1 MLKQCQIWSF
11 SNRYFENT
19 RTAAQHLQF
28 SQGLVRPLPKA
39 ASFALVKSLHGPWW
53 WAAPKTSL
61 LPPSDSISCCT
72 LRTFLMD
79 VDSQVQ
85 VSGDDAGGEGNE
97 GGGARGGGSGCV
109 GSSVVVVALN
119 PTVAHPSLGF
129 TTSHE
134 SDFFCPTQFGTL
146 LKVAQALLTS
156 PTM

>member
-1 MLKQCQIWSF
+1 M
-11 SNRYFENT
+11 
-19 RTAAQHLQF
+19 
-28 SQGLVRPLPKA
+28 G
-39 ASFALVKSLHGPWW
+39 GPQNV
-53 WAAPKTSL
+53 TS

-79 VDSQVQ
+79 DSQVQ

-134 SDFFCPTQFGTL
+134 SDSICPTQFRTL